1 MHLSS
6 VLTRPTPTGTTLLRL
21 ATLIFCVGAAPLAS
35 LMAQEAAGTTA
46 TAAAYPTPP
55 AVPEP
60 DKILASIPVAKGD
73 SATDQALTST
83 LGNVRKTPQDAV
95 AWVNL
100 ADALAQIC
108 RDTDDLKYNSLAE
121 QSYGRALQLNP
132 RSVDAMDGMA
142 GVAAS
147 RGAYDQSVSW
157 AKRALALDEDNAAAC
172 GLIGDAAL
180 ERGDYD
186 AALENYQKMM
196 DLKPDLSSWSRGA
209 SLLWITGN
217 RSKAIWL
224 MERAVKAGAP
234 YAENTAWCRAAYAM
248 MLFNDGAL
256 LPATQALAPALAA
269 GTRNPQVLLAAG
281 TIASAQLDFD
291 AAAKDY
297 HQVLDAGPNLEALV
311 ALGDLSTA
319 KGEKDEA
326 EKYYAQ
332 VESLA
337 KSNPALGVHDPLFLA
352 KFEADHDRNLDDAL
366 RLAETHTP
374 TKNVLEADT
383 LAWVYFKAS
392 DLPHAVAEMKLAL
405 SRNTADAEMQ
415 FHAGMIA
422 AAADDR
428 PSAQKH
434 LQAALSY
441 NPHFNVLEA
450 PTAVATLRKLGSG
463 ETGADNGAKAP

>member
-1 MHLSS
+1 M
-6 VLTRPTPTGTTLLRL
+6 VR
-21 ATLIFCVGAAPLAS
+21 
-35 LMAQEAAGTTA
+35 LMAQDAAGTTT
-46 TAAAYPTPP
+46 TAAAASMTPAGIP
-55 AVPEP
+55 AP
-60 DKILASIPVAKGD
+60 DQILASISSPNGNS
-73 SATDQALTST
+73 SAEQALTAT
-83 LGNVRKTPQDAV
+83 LGKVREKPQDAE

-100 ADALAQIC
+100 GDALAQIC
-108 RDTDDLKYNSLAE
+108 RDTDDRKYDNSAE
-121 QSYGRALQLNP
+121 QSYAHALQLNP

-142 GVAAS
+142 GVAAG
-147 RGAYDQSVSW
+147 RGTYDQSVDW
-157 AKRALALDEDNAAAC
+157 ATRALVLDKNNAAAC

-234 YAENTAWCRAAYAM
+234 YAENTAWCRAAYAT

-256 LPATQALAPALAA
+256 LPAAQVLAPALAA
-269 GTRNPQVLLAAG
+269 GSHNPQVLMAAG
-281 TIASAQLDFD
+281 TIATAQHDFD
-291 AAAKDY
+291 AATKDY
-297 HQVLDAGPNLEALV
+297 QRMLEAGPNLEALA
-311 ALGDLSTA
+311 ALGDLSAA
-319 KGEKDEA
+319 KGEKDQA
-326 EKYYAQ
+326 EKYYGQ

-337 KSNPALGVHDPLFLA
+337 KSNPVVSTHDPLFLA
-352 KFEADHDRNLDDAL
+352 RFDADHDRNLDDAL
-366 RLAETHTP
+366 HAAEAQPP

-383 LAWVYFKAS
+383 LAWIYFKAN
-392 DLPHAVAEMKLAL
+392 DLPHAIAEMKLAL

-422 AAADDR
+422 AAVDDR

-441 NPHFNVLEA
+441 NPHFSLLEA
-450 PTAVATLRKLGSG
+450 PVAVATLRKLGSG
-463 ETGADNGAKAP
+463 ESTADNGTKAP